1 MSGQHPASARFV
13 ADVARTLGIGRIG
26 RRGALTELA
35 DMLGMSRQ
43 TVMRWHRG
51 EAEVRPSQVAHVA
64 VRIGRPV
71 VIGANADGSPLVV
84 IFENMEE

>member
-1 MSGQHPASARFV
+1 MTGRHPASARFV
-13 ADVARTLGIGRIG
+13 AEVARTLGLSLH
-26 RRGALTELA
+26 RGALTELA
-35 DMLGMSRQ
+35 DMLGMSPQ

-51 EAEVRPSQVAHVA
+51 ECEVRPSQVAHVA

>member
-1 MSGQHPASARFV
+1 MTGRYPASARFV
-13 ADVARTLGIGRIG
+13 ADVARTLGITI

-51 EAEVRPSQVAHVA
+51 EVEVRPSQVAHVA

-84 IFENMEE
+84 IFESFEE

>member
-13 ADVARTLGIGRIG
+13 AEVAHVLGITI

-35 DMLGMSRQ
+35 DLLGVNPQ

-51 EAEVRPSQVAHVA
+51 EVEVRPSQVAHVA

>member
-1 MSGQHPASARFV
+1 MTGRYPASTQFV
-13 ADVARTLGIGRIG
+13 AEVARTLGLTI

-35 DMLGMSRQ
+35 DMLGVNPQ

-51 EAEVRPSQVAHVA
+51 EVEVRPSQVAHVA

-84 IFENMEE
+84 IFESFEE